1 MTVYSS
7 QVGESECPWVEGVLL
22 VGYPSIRSHLC
33 GERELG
39 LIGVIMISVEFLTGV
54 ADQRCSK
61 EESAL
66 I

>member
-1 MTVYSS
+1 M
-7 QVGESECPWVEGVLL
+7 EGVLL

-33 GERELG
+33 GERSLERELG
-39 LIGVIMISVEFLTGV
+39 LIGVIMISVEFLIRV
-54 ADQRCSK
+54 ADQGCSK